1 MAPYRQRWAE
11 IATPYWRKGRMRLP
25 SSMWMRADDRN
36 IRELSGYFEVPD
48 MALSIEDPETE
59 HLAWTLAQLTGET
72 VVVATKRA
80 IEERLSR
87 IDNQH
92 RKAALLDDMAAIRRR
107 WSELPVVADQT
118 ADEIVV
124 YDKHGLP
131 L

>member
-1 MAPYRQRWAE
+1 
-11 IATPYWRKGRMRLP
+11 
-25 SSMWMRADDRN
+25 
-36 IRELSGYFEVPD
+36 

-59 HLAWTLAQLTGET
+59 HLAWRLAQLTGET

-92 RKAALLDDMAAIRRR
+92 RKAALLDDMAASRRR

-131 L
+131 F

>member
-1 MAPYRQRWAE
+1 
-11 IATPYWRKGRMRLP
+11 
-25 SSMWMRADDRN
+25 
-36 IRELSGYFEVPD
+36 

-59 HLAWTLAQLTGET
+59 HLAWRLAQLTGET

-92 RKAALLDDMAAIRRR
+92 RKTTLLDDMAAIRRR
-107 WSELPVVADQT
+107 WSELPVLAEQT
-118 ADEIVV
+118 PDEIVV

-131 L
+131 F

>member
-1 MAPYRQRWAE
+1 
-11 IATPYWRKGRMRLP
+11 
-25 SSMWMRADDRN
+25 
-36 IRELSGYFEVPD
+36 
-48 MALSIEDPETE
+48 MALGIEDPETE
-59 HLAWTLAQLTGET
+59 HLACRLAQLTGET

-92 RKAALLDDMAAIRRR
+92 RKTALLDDMAAIRRR
-107 WSELPVVADQT
+107 WSELPVIVDQT
-118 ADEIVV
+118 TDEIVV